1 MTEPQYLKKT
11 ERSNDAL
18 DIDDIIRSLKK
29 KGKRKTIS
37 GDDIGKLL
45 NGKKESTKKKEKK
58 EKTTTVKSQIK
69 ELNLK
74 IDNLTNLVIKL
85 SKRLEEVYEFVD
97 E

>member
-1 MTEPQYLKKT
+1 MTQ
-11 ERSNDAL
+11 
-18 DIDDIIRSLKK
+18 DDPE
-29 KGKRKTIS
+29 
-37 GDDIGKLL
+37 DDQNKA
-45 NGKKESTKKKEKK
+45 KQDRTRQEK